1 MGKAWK
7 SIPKVDID
15 MINAKLILKRRYFSR
30 ETWLDG
36 RNSMARF
43 ADSWI
48 QKGSCTDGSLIH
60 LMRKLVEKTPPI
72 LPRPFVVF
80 DAWIASSINISG
92 QVVAASQRPH
102 GLLMI
107 PTMVDFLRKH
117 LFSCA
122 LGYAISYTSPL
133 PGIQIE
139 GYRIQRKIEKTE
151 MITYLQTPLG
161 RKKCLTCLYAFI
173 SADSQNKCLGPK
185 KNAEA
190 DKFLY
195 GLVMLFSAEKC
206 FEQNSA

>member
-1 MGKAWK
+1 MGETPWPGLLIPGSRKAHVQTGPW
-7 SIPKVDID
+7 SIWC
-15 MINAKLILKRRYFSR
+15 A
-30 ETWLDG
+30 
-36 RNSMARF
+36 
-43 ADSWI
+43 
-48 QKGSCTDGSLIH
+48 
-60 LMRKLVEKTPPI
+60 KLVEKTPPI

-190 DKFLY
+190 W
-195 GLVMLFSAEKC
+195 
-206 FEQNSA
+206 